1 LTGNL
6 SINAH
11 LENQAAVHAGS
22 HAPLSGIA
30 LRSIFALCPILFL
43 LMIFS
48 CASAPTSEDIRK
60 ADSLNKLGYSY
71 LKDGRLNEAFIEFQ
85 KALALDPRNKET
97 LHYLGYISTGFKK
110 YDEAISYYK
119 RAISIDPDYA
129 EAVNN
134 LGVTYAEMENWDEAI
149 KYFKAASGNPVYS
162 TPAQAYSNLGYAYY
176 KKGDFVNAE
185 NSLRDALLR
194 NPVFPNAMYIL
205 GLVYLETN
213 NEKAAIEEF
222 KKAIGIRP
230 DYTDAHW
237 ELAKA
242 YLRTGQKAKAL
253 KHFEVVAEKDDKT
266 ERRREALIYIE
277 QIKYR
282 PE

>member
-1 LTGNL
+1 MTGNL

-11 LENQAAVHAGS
+11 RENQDAVHAGVYVPS
-22 HAPLSGIA
+22 SGIA
-30 LRSIFALCPILFL
+30 LRSIFALCPVFFL
-43 LMIFS
+43 LILLS
-48 CASAPTSEDIRK
+48 CASAPTLEDIKK
-60 ADSLNKLGYSY
+60 AQNLNTLGYSY
-71 LKDGRLNEAFIEFQ
+71 LNDGQLNEAYIEFQ
-85 KALALDPRNKET
+85 KALALNPGNKET
-97 LHYLGYISTGFKK
+97 LNYLGYISTRFKK

-119 RAISIDPDYA
+119 RAISIDPNYA
-129 EAVNN
+129 EGVNN

-162 TPAQAYSNLGYAYY
+162 SPAQAYSNMGYAYY
-176 KKGDFVNAE
+176 RKGDFVNAE

-194 NPVFPNAMYIL
+194 NPVLPRAMYIL

-222 KKAIGIRP
+222 KKAIGIQP
-230 DYTDAHW
+230 DYSDAHW
-237 ELAKA
+237 ELAKT
-242 YLRTGQKAKAL
+242 YLRTGQKARAL

-277 QIKYR
+277 QLKY
-282 PE
+282 